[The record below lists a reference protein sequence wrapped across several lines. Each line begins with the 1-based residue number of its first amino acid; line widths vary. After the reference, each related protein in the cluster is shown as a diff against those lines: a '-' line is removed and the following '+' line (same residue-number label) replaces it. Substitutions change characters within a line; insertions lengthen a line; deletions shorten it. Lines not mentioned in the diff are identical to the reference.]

1 MICDPDYRQMNH
13 VFLVMECFDSDL
25 KTLLAK
31 SDQLQLKEDH
41 VVIIIYNILCAL
53 NIVHTSNI
61 MHRDIKPANILI
73 NT

>member
-1 MICDPDYRQMNH
+1 MICDLDYKQMNH